1 MNYKANF
8 VATLLA
14 ACLWTAHA
22 AESLVHLEAK
32 GQTVENGKTIDME
45 FTEVERRSDAS
56 IVQVLL
62 RSGGSVSSSLFIL
75 RGMCSVARARKELYF
90 RSTRLPA
97 PEGRYIVRFPRDVPS
112 TSEAAPAGEVFSVA
126 QCDRLGS

>member
-1 MNYKANF
+1 MNNKANL

-14 ACLWTAHA
+14 ACLSTAHA
-22 AESLVHLEAK
+22 VEPLVHLEAK

-56 IVQVLL
+56 IVQVIF

-75 RGMCSVARARKELYF
+75 RGMCSVARARGEVYF
-90 RSTRLPA
+90 KSTRLPA
-97 PEGRYIVRFPRDVPS
+97 PEGRYIVRFPRDAPS
-112 TSEAAPAGEVFSVA
+112 ASETAPGGEVFSLA